1 VIDSCMSSHEERLD
15 ENSGVPRLIAGLLR
29 FSFTNRGILELSV
42 LRLSSYYGGAVQ
54 HQTRPPL

>member
-1 VIDSCMSSHEERLD
+1 MSSHEERLD
-15 ENSGVPRLIAGLLR
+15 KDSGIPRLMAGLPR
-29 FSFTNRGILELSV
+29 FSIANRGILELSV